1 MTVSLSEVEAF
12 VNEETYGENEF
23 DAHQMGKL
31 ISHFLRSLSAR
42 RRYIFMSRFYVANT
56 VDEIARDLGL
66 SRSTVNRELAVIRSK
81 LKETL
86 EREGYI
92 L

>member
-1 MTVSLSEVEAF
+1 
-12 VNEETYGENEF
+12 
-23 DAHQMGKL
+23 
-31 ISHFLRSLSAR
+31 
-42 RRYIFMSRFYVANT
+42 MSRYYVANT
-56 VDEIARDLGL
+56 VDKIAADLSV
-66 SRSTVNRELAVIRSK
+66 SRSTVNRDLSAIRQA